1 MTPSFRTVNRS
12 LVAPLVLALGLA
24 SLGSC
29 ASIEITRDTLTSGR
43 FKSSGVAFTLLSID
57 MPKPAVNI
65 ARDNASDARL
75 TNMQVTEVVRTPE
88 LGWWDW
94 LLDIIGV
101 RKVTVRGTWGFT
113 GQEAGTQPTPE
124 PATTPSATPPAGG

>member
-1 MTPSFRTVNRS
+1 MTPSSRHVRQR

-43 FKSSGVAFTLLSID
+43 FKSTGTAFTILSID
-57 MPKPAVNI
+57 LPKPAVNI

-75 TNMQVTEVVRTPE
+75 TNMQVNEVVRTPH

-113 GQEAGTQPTPE
+113 GQEPGSQPPTA
-124 PATTPSATPPAGG
+124 PAPAPATPPTDG